1 MTDTPSPSVTPP
13 PTPTAAASTPT
24 AASAYQRPEPVFSG
38 GWWRNAVLWRTLT
51 LGGLLVAVLG
61 VGAWASMHAMMESHI
76 NNLSTQLSKV
86 RHVNQLAVLTDGK
99 AQVELLVTL
108 DGQKN
113 PVKVQRVGRYAEP
126 ADHTLQVWALPTDG
140 SAPRHLGTLTRGN
153 TLQRLETEP
162 AALRD
167 VAAVGI
173 TLEPIGSAPADTS
186 PDSPSGPMLFKGQ
199 LIPNL

>member
-1 MTDTPSPSVTPP
+1 
-13 PTPTAAASTPT
+13 
-24 AASAYQRPEPVFSG
+24 VFSG

-126 ADHTLQVWALPTDG
+126 ADRTLQVWALPTDG
-140 SAPRHLGTLTRGN
+140 STPRHLGTLTRGN

-173 TLEPIGSAPADTS
+173 TLEPIGSAPADTG
-186 PDSPSGPMLFKGQ
+186 PTGPMLFKGQ